1 MGCRCSRRF
10 RRSRCGAK
18 VGPSHQLRQGERPL
32 FVSACAVLGPPY
44 ARLVELV
51 IILLVVGALLLLA
64 ESVLPGMIAGLA
76 GACCLAA
83 AVIEGYVQFGT
94 KTGNLILLGVLAGLV
109 VGFWLWLKYFP
120 DSRVAKVFI
129 SRKVVGEIGTEKPEL
144 LDQTGTALS
153 ALRPAGT
160 AIINGKRVD
169 VVTEGQMID
178 PGTPV
183 RVVAVEGMRVVVR
196 QFNQTPTNTAK

>member
-1 MGCRCSRRF
+1 
-10 RRSRCGAK
+10 
-18 VGPSHQLRQGERPL
+18 
-32 FVSACAVLGPPY
+32 
-44 ARLVELV
+44 VELV
-51 IILLVVGALLLLA
+51 LILLVAGALLLLA

-76 GACCLAA
+76 GACCLVA
-83 AVIEGYVQFGT
+83 AVIEGYIRFGA

-120 DSRVAKVFI
+120 DSRIAKVFI

-160 AIINGKRVD
+160 AVINGKRVD

-196 QFNQTPTNTAK
+196 QFNQTPTNTTK

>member
-1 MGCRCSRRF
+1 
-10 RRSRCGAK
+10 
-18 VGPSHQLRQGERPL
+18 
-32 FVSACAVLGPPY
+32 
-44 ARLVELV
+44 
-51 IILLVVGALLLLA
+51 
-64 ESVLPGMIAGLA
+64 MIAGLA

>member
-1 MGCRCSRRF
+1 
-10 RRSRCGAK
+10 
-18 VGPSHQLRQGERPL
+18 
-32 FVSACAVLGPPY
+32 
-44 ARLVELV
+44 VEL
-51 IILLVVGALLLLA
+51 ILILLAAGALLLLA

-76 GACCLAA
+76 GACCLIA
-83 AVIEGYVQFGT
+83 AVIEGYVRFGA

-109 VGFWLWLKYFP
+109 AGFWLWLKYFP

-129 SRKVVGEIGTEKPEL
+129 SSKVVGEIGTEKPEL

-160 AIINGKRVD
+160 AVINGKRVD

-196 QFNQTPTNTAK
+196 QFNQTSTNTTK

>member
-1 MGCRCSRRF
+1 
-10 RRSRCGAK
+10 
-18 VGPSHQLRQGERPL
+18 
-32 FVSACAVLGPPY
+32 
-44 ARLVELV
+44 VELV
-51 IILLVVGALLLLA
+51 IILLVAGALLLLA

-196 QFNQTPTNTAK
+196 QFNQTQTNTTK

>member
-1 MGCRCSRRF
+1 
-10 RRSRCGAK
+10 
-18 VGPSHQLRQGERPL
+18 
-32 FVSACAVLGPPY
+32 
-44 ARLVELV
+44 VELV
-51 IILLVVGALLLLA
+51 IILLVAGALLLLA

-160 AIINGKRVD
+160 AVINGKRVD

>member
-1 MGCRCSRRF
+1 MGCP
-10 RRSRCGAK
+10 RSRCGAE
-18 VGPSHQLRQGERPL
+18 VNLAHPFRLRTQSL
-32 FVSACAVLGPPY
+32 SVSACAVLRRPY
-44 ARLVELV
+44 SGRVEPV

-64 ESVLPGMIAGLA
+64 ESVLPGMIAGLV
-76 GACCLAA
+76 GACCLVA
-83 AVIEGYVQFGT
+83 AVIEGYVRFGAR
-94 KTGNLILLGVLAGLV
+94 TGNLILFGVLAGLV
-109 VGFWLWLKYFP
+109 FGFWLWLKYFP
-120 DSRVAKVFI
+120 NSRVAKVFI
-129 SRKVVGEIGTEKPEL
+129 SRNVVGEIGTEKPEL

-160 AIINGKRVD
+160 AVINGKRVD

-196 QFNQTPTNTAK
+196 QFNQTQTNTTK

>member
-1 MGCRCSRRF
+1 MDCRCSQ
-10 RRSRCGAK
+10 CGAEVK
-18 VGPSHQLRQGERPL
+18 LFHQRRQGGRHCP
-32 FVSACAVLGPPY
+32 VSACAVLGPPY
-44 ARLVELV
+44 AGRVELV
-51 IILLVVGALLLLA
+51 IILLVAGALLLLA

-76 GACCLAA
+76 GACCLVA
-83 AVIEGYVQFGT
+83 AVIEGYVRFGA

-109 VGFWLWLKYFP
+109 AGFWLWLKYFP

-160 AIINGKRVD
+160 AVINGKRVD

-178 PGTPV
+178 PGAPV

-196 QFNQTPTNTAK
+196 QFNQTPTNTTQ

>member
-1 MGCRCSRRF
+1 M
-10 RRSRCGAK
+10 
-18 VGPSHQLRQGERPL
+18 
-32 FVSACAVLGPPY
+32 
-44 ARLVELV
+44 EL
-51 IILLVVGALLLLA
+51 ILILLVAGALLLLA

-76 GACCLAA
+76 GACCLVT
-83 AVIEGYVQFGT
+83 AVIEGYVRFGA

-109 VGFWLWLKYFP
+109 AGFWLWLKYFP

-153 ALRPAGT
+153 PLRPAGT

-196 QFNQTPTNTAK
+196 QFNQTPTNTTK

>member
-1 MGCRCSRRF
+1 M
-10 RRSRCGAK
+10 
-18 VGPSHQLRQGERPL
+18 
-32 FVSACAVLGPPY
+32 
-44 ARLVELV
+44 ELV
-51 IILLVVGALLLLA
+51 IILLVAGALLLLA

-83 AVIEGYVQFGT
+83 AVIEGYVQFGA
-94 KTGNLILLGVLAGLV
+94 KTGNLILFGVLAGLV
-109 VGFWLWLKYFP
+109 AGFWLWLKYFP

-153 ALRPAGT
+153 PLRPAGT

-196 QFNQTPTNTAK
+196 QFNQTSTNTTK

>member
-1 MGCRCSRRF
+1 M
-10 RRSRCGAK
+10 
-18 VGPSHQLRQGERPL
+18 
-32 FVSACAVLGPPY
+32 
-44 ARLVELV
+44 ELV
-51 IILLVVGALLLLA
+51 IILLVAGALLLLA

-160 AIINGKRVD
+160 AVINGKRVD

>member
-1 MGCRCSRRF
+1 M
-10 RRSRCGAK
+10 
-18 VGPSHQLRQGERPL
+18 
-32 FVSACAVLGPPY
+32 
-44 ARLVELV
+44 EL
-51 IILLVVGALLLLA
+51 ILILLAAGALLLLA

-76 GACCLAA
+76 GACCLVA
-83 AVIEGYVQFGT
+83 AVIEGYVRFGA

-160 AIINGKRVD
+160 AVINGKRVD

-178 PGTPV
+178 PGTPI

-196 QFNQTPTNTAK
+196 QFNQTPTNTTK

>member
-1 MGCRCSRRF
+1 
-10 RRSRCGAK
+10 
-18 VGPSHQLRQGERPL
+18 
-32 FVSACAVLGPPY
+32 
-44 ARLVELV
+44 VELV
-51 IILLVVGALLLLA
+51 LILLVAGALLLLA
-64 ESVLPGMIAGLA
+64 ESVLPGMIAGLG
-76 GACCLAA
+76 GACCLVA
-83 AVIEGYVQFGT
+83 AVIEGYIRFGA

-160 AIINGKRVD
+160 AVINGKRVD

-196 QFNQTPTNTAK
+196 QFNQTPTNTTK

>member
-1 MGCRCSRRF
+1 M
-10 RRSRCGAK
+10 
-18 VGPSHQLRQGERPL
+18 
-32 FVSACAVLGPPY
+32 
-44 ARLVELV
+44 ELV
-51 IILLVVGALLLLA
+51 LILLVAGALLLLA

-76 GACCLAA
+76 GACCLVA
-83 AVIEGYVQFGT
+83 AVIEGYIRFGA

-120 DSRVAKVFI
+120 DSRIAKVFI

-160 AIINGKRVD
+160 AVINGKRVD

-196 QFNQTPTNTAK
+196 QFNQTQTNTTK

>member
-1 MGCRCSRRF
+1 
-10 RRSRCGAK
+10 
-18 VGPSHQLRQGERPL
+18 
-32 FVSACAVLGPPY
+32 
-44 ARLVELV
+44 VELV
-51 IILLVVGALLLLA
+51 LILLVAGALLLLA

-76 GACCLAA
+76 GACCLVA
-83 AVIEGYVQFGT
+83 AVIEGYIRFGA

-120 DSRVAKVFI
+120 DSRIAKVFI

-153 ALRPAGT
+153 PLRPAGT
-160 AIINGKRVD
+160 AVINGKRVD

-196 QFNQTPTNTAK
+196 QFNQTPTNTTK

>member
-1 MGCRCSRRF
+1 M
-10 RRSRCGAK
+10 
-18 VGPSHQLRQGERPL
+18 
-32 FVSACAVLGPPY
+32 
-44 ARLVELV
+44 ELV
-51 IILLVVGALLLLA
+51 IILLVAGALLLLA

-83 AVIEGYVQFGT
+83 AVIEGYVQFGA

-196 QFNQTPTNTAK
+196 QFNQTQTNTTK

>member
-1 MGCRCSRRF
+1 M
-10 RRSRCGAK
+10 
-18 VGPSHQLRQGERPL
+18 
-32 FVSACAVLGPPY
+32 
-44 ARLVELV
+44 ELV
-51 IILLVVGALLLLA
+51 LILLVAGALLLLA

-76 GACCLAA
+76 GACCLVA
-83 AVIEGYVQFGT
+83 AVIEGYIRFGA

-120 DSRVAKVFI
+120 DSRIAKVFI

-153 ALRPAGT
+153 PLRPAGT
-160 AIINGKRVD
+160 AVINGKRVD

-196 QFNQTPTNTAK
+196 QFNQTPTNTTK

>member
-1 MGCRCSRRF
+1 
-10 RRSRCGAK
+10 
-18 VGPSHQLRQGERPL
+18 
-32 FVSACAVLGPPY
+32 
-44 ARLVELV
+44 VEL
-51 IILLVVGALLLLA
+51 ILILLAAGALLLLA
-64 ESVLPGMIAGLA
+64 ESVLPGMVAGLA
-76 GACCLAA
+76 GVCCLIA
-83 AVIEGYVQFGT
+83 AVIEGYVRFGAR
-94 KTGNLILLGVLAGLV
+94 TGNLILLGVLAGLV
-109 VGFWLWLKYFP
+109 AGFWLWLKYFP

-129 SRKVVGEIGTEKPEL
+129 SSKVVGEIGTEKPEL

-160 AIINGKRVD
+160 AVINGRRVD

-196 QFNQTPTNTAK
+196 QFNQTPTNTNK

>member
-1 MGCRCSRRF
+1 
-10 RRSRCGAK
+10 
-18 VGPSHQLRQGERPL
+18 
-32 FVSACAVLGPPY
+32 
-44 ARLVELV
+44 VEL
-51 IILLVVGALLLLA
+51 ILILLAAGALLLLA

-76 GACCLAA
+76 GACCLVA
-83 AVIEGYVQFGT
+83 AVIEGYVRFGA

-160 AIINGKRVD
+160 AVINGKRVD

-196 QFNQTPTNTAK
+196 QFNQTPTNTTK

>member
-1 MGCRCSRRF
+1 M
-10 RRSRCGAK
+10 
-18 VGPSHQLRQGERPL
+18 
-32 FVSACAVLGPPY
+32 
-44 ARLVELV
+44 ELV
-51 IILLVVGALLLLA
+51 IILLVAGALLLLA

-153 ALRPAGT
+153 PLRPAGT

-196 QFNQTPTNTAK
+196 QFNQTQTNTTK

>member
-1 MGCRCSRRF
+1 
-10 RRSRCGAK
+10 
-18 VGPSHQLRQGERPL
+18 
-32 FVSACAVLGPPY
+32 
-44 ARLVELV
+44 VELV
-51 IILLVVGALLLLA
+51 LILLVAGALLLLA

-76 GACCLAA
+76 GACCLVA
-83 AVIEGYVQFGT
+83 AVIEGYIRFGA

-160 AIINGKRVD
+160 AVINGKRVD

-178 PGTPV
+178 PGSPV

-196 QFNQTPTNTAK
+196 QFNQTPTNTIK